1 MIQRIQTLFLLL
13 VTVLMT
19 VAIFLPIGCF
29 VGNFGGWHYALLTI
43 KDIHP
48 LMLIKFPLWIIVA
61 LSAVT
66 VLGSLVTAFLYKNR
80 KLQMKFSI
88 AGLALLAVIYG
99 VIIAYISVVNGHVGS
114 EFHPS
119 FIMSFPGISMG
130 AYLLAII
137 FIRKDEK
144 LVKSTD
150 RIR

>member
-1 MIQRIQTLFLLL
+1 MIQRIQSLFLLL

-19 VAIFLPIGCF
+19 IAIFSPIGCF
-29 VGNFGGWHYALLTI
+29 VGNLGGWHYALMTI

-48 LMLIKFPLWIIVA
+48 LLLIKFPLWIILA
-61 LSAVT
+61 LSIIT
-66 VLGSLVTAFLYKNR
+66 VLGSLVTALLYKNR
-80 KLQMKFSI
+80 KLQMKLSI
-88 AGLALLAVIYG
+88 AGIAVLAIIYAV
-99 VIIAYISVVNGHVGS
+99 VIAYISVVNGQVGS

-130 AYLLAII
+130 SYLLAII